1 MHVSPIYGLN
11 RFGISDVSFPVLY
24 VHMPCLLTG
33 ADFHLSS
40 DDRPPLKYRVK
51 SLLHHLKHAN
61 ATAEIHADIVKF
73 RANVAFELSAPRAV
87 TITQM
92 SDFLRAIRHMVKQ
105 TSSISLIRGADIL
118 AQAFDDSHGLYMA
131 HLRTMYPIVQVHF
144 PEYFVPFPK
153 LHDVTHV

>member
-1 MHVSPIYGLN
+1 ML
-11 RFGISDVSFPVLY
+11 ISIFQ
-24 VHMPCLLTG
+24 
-33 ADFHLSS
+33 S
-40 DDRPPLKYRVK
+40 DDRPPLKYRVE

-105 TSSISLIRGADIL
+105 TSSISLIRRADIL
-118 AQAFDDSHGLYMA
+118 AQDFDDSHELYMA